1 MAIYDNGIDVSV
13 LKKLD
18 DKIFVDYLWYRT
30 GQINN
35 VIVTNTP
42 PRDLLEK
49 SLKNA
54 CTTSNAQTFMN
65 NHNVR
70 DERPFGLERWVDS
83 LASEFSSNC
92 LIEEHY
98 DWLDKKHIRL
108 HYFIWRL
115 MSHTGLNEN
124 REQWPVKTYNF
135 IFYQLILDEN
145 LKACVN
151 IDTKLSGIVSKQHII
166 STINRAPCNKV
177 EKEKLARNI
186 FCFSEAA
193 MKNNEVIFW
202 FKNDDKYK
210 VEWLI
215 NYLEHNKPNYIPLA
229 INGSSM
235 QKDDLISFF
244 DVLSV
249 INFDKYKLLVSNM
262 KKAWSQKVYR
272 DKNSNKKQ
280 YSINMSKDIGDILD
294 KISLAQNKNKNTIVE
309 ALIRAEHEK
318 ISRT

>member
-1 MAIYDNGIDVSV
+1 MTIYDNGIDVSI

-35 VIVTNTP
+35 VIVTNAP
-42 PRDLLEK
+42 SRDSLEK
-49 SLKNA
+49 ALKNA
-54 CTTSNAQTFMN
+54 CTTSNAQAFMN

-70 DERPFGLERWVDS
+70 DERSFGFERWVDS

-108 HYFIWRL
+108 HCFIWRL
-115 MSHTGLNEN
+115 MSHIGLNEN

-135 IFYQLILDEN
+135 IFHSSILDEN
-145 LKACVN
+145 LKTCVN
-151 IDTKLSGIVSKQHII
+151 IDTKLSGIVSKPYII

-177 EKEKLARNI
+177 EKENLTRKL

-193 MKNNEVIFW
+193 MKNNEVLFW
-202 FKNDDKYK
+202 FKKDYKDK
-210 VEWLI
+210 VMWLC
-215 NYLEHNKPNYIPLA
+215 NYLEHNKSNYTPLV

-262 KKAWSQKVYR
+262 KKSWNQKIYR

-294 KISLAQNKNKNTIVE
+294 KLSLAQNENKNTIVE
-309 ALIRAEHEK
+309 ALIRAEYEK
-318 ISRT
+318 IART